1 MTETTWNTGN
11 RKESW
16 TKSSDY
22 MLGSFFSTI
31 LTAITDPKDDKALK
45 IKTNPAYAS
54 KTKRK
59 WRQEVTTTYR
69 SRI

>member
-1 MTETTWNTGN
+1 MTTTWKSSK

-16 TKSSDY
+16 TKSRDY
-22 MLGSFFSTI
+22 LLWSLFSLI
-31 LTAITDPKDDKALK
+31 LTALTDPKDDKALR
-45 IKTNPAYAS
+45 IKTNPAYWQS
-54 KTKRK
+54 TKWK

>member
-1 MTETTWNTGN
+1 
-11 RKESW
+11 
-16 TKSSDY
+16 

-59 WRQEVTTTYR
+59 
-69 SRI
+69 